1 MSIRKNT
8 LWNLLG
14 SGAPLLL
21 GLLALPYLLKQLGIE
36 RLGVLTLVWALI
48 GYFSV
53 FDFGLGRALTQKVS
67 ELRAS
72 GSDEHLLFTVQHGM
86 RLLGWLGVG
95 GGCLLA
101 AGVHAVD
108 LSVLK
113 VSESL
118 IDDTRTALLL
128 AALSI
133 PATTLTSGLKGV
145 LEGMEQFRQVNM
157 LKLVLGLANFGAPVI
172 AVAWAGPSLTGV
184 VLSLLI
190 ARAVIWALHH
200 LAVRRVLPAM
210 PREQAGL
217 PASRAKDLLVFGSWM
232 TVSNLVSPLM
242 VVADRFIISALLGA
256 AAVAYYAVPSDMLIK
271 LLILPAALSSAVF
284 PAFARLLVADTTAA
298 ATLYR
303 RSLTTVF
310 AVMAPLMALIAA
322 GAHPGLALWLGTAFA
337 DQAAGIVVILSAG
350 ILLNSL
356 AQIPHA
362 LAQGAGR
369 VKETAL
375 LHLAEFAVYAPAV
388 YGATLHFGLTGAAM
402 AWTARAG
409 ADALLLHVLARR
421 ALRDRARASASAAA

>member
-8 LWNLLG
+8 LWNLFG
-14 SGAPLLL
+14 SGAPMLL
-21 GLLALPYLLKQLGIE
+21 GLLALPYLLGQLGIE

-72 GSDEHLLFTVQHGM
+72 GSGEQLLSTVRHGM

-95 GGCLLA
+95 GGGLLA
-101 AGVHAVD
+101 AGVYTVD
-108 LSVLK
+108 LALLK

-118 IDDTRTALLL
+118 VDDTRTALLL

-145 LEGMEQFRQVNM
+145 LEGMEQFRQVNL
-157 LKLVLGLANFGAPVI
+157 LKLVLGLANFGAPVVS
-172 AVAWAGPSLTGV
+172 VALTGPSLTGV
-184 VLSLLI
+184 VLSLVLS
-190 ARAVIWALHH
+190 RAAIWVLHH
-200 LAVRRVLPAM
+200 IAVGRVLP
-210 PREQAGL
+210 PRVRGQGGLQAG
-217 PASRAKDLLVFGSWM
+217 RAKELLVFGSWM

-271 LLILPAALSSAVF
+271 LLIVPAALSSAAF
-284 PAFARLLVADTTAA
+284 PAFARLLVADVTAA
-298 ATLYR
+298 AALYR
-303 RSLTTVF
+303 RSMTIVF
-310 AVMAPLMALIAA
+310 AVMAPLMTLIAA
-322 GAHPGLALWLGTAFA
+322 AAHPGLTLWLGSAFA

-356 AQIPHA
+356 AQIPLA

-369 VKETAL
+369 VKATSL

-388 YGATLHFGLTGAAM
+388 YLATLHFGLTGAGV
-402 AWTARAG
+402 AWAGRAG
-409 ADALLLHVLARR
+409 ADALLLHLLARR
-421 ALRDRARASASAAA
+421 ALRDRARTVAPA